1 MVQKYLL
8 WKFLTV
14 FSIIAVTAHGMLPLP
29 LPLVSPEGLLV
40 NDSIKLDSEGRMI
53 SPLLTALQHIPLA
66 TLPALTSAS
75 LLGTLANQQRQ
86 DMAQQSVQ
94 NASEEKKQSEGETV
108 YFLNQTAFFHLIY
121 NLIVQY
127 EV

>member
-1 MVQKYLL
+1 MVQKYSL

-53 SPLLTALQHIPLA
+53 SPLLTALHIPLA

-94 NASEEKKQSEGETV
+94 NASEQKKQSGGETV
-108 YFLNQTAFFHLIY
+108 YF
-121 NLIVQY
+121 
-127 EV
+127 

>member
-1 MVQKYLL
+1 MEISHG
-8 WKFLTV
+8 FLY
-14 FSIIAVTAHGMLPLP
+14 IIAVTAHGMLPLP

-94 NASEEKKQSEGETV
+94 NASEEKKSDGETV
-108 YFLNQTAFFHLIY
+108 YCFKSNCIFPCD
-121 NLIVQY
+121 
-127 EV
+127 

>member
-14 FSIIAVTAHGMLPLP
+14 FSIIAVTGHGMLPLP

-94 NASEEKKQSEGETV
+94 NASEQKKQSEGETV
-108 YFLNQTAFFHLIY
+108 YF
-121 NLIVQY
+121 
-127 EV
+127 